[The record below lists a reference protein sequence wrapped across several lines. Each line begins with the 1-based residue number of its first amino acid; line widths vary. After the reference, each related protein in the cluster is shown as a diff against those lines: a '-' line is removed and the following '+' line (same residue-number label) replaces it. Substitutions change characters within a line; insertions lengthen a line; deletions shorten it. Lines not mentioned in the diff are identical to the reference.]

1 LQVVDKLM
9 WGERKKSGKM
19 VCWLYLKAKNAEY
32 KITIAKKKNNC
43 KSEKSRNMRILTK
56 QYIPNEGKK
65 LQIPTI
71 QKERT
76 MAVKEK
82 KMIIEKNF
90 VDNSLYN

>member
-1 LQVVDKLM
+1 
-9 WGERKKSGKM
+9 
-19 VCWLYLKAKNAEY
+19 
-32 KITIAKKKNNC
+32 
-43 KSEKSRNMRILTK
+43 MRILTK